1 LNKNKFR
8 QWILC
13 EMVQKDTKRPRGRPR
28 AFNEDEALTRA
39 TAVFWRAGY
48 SATSMDDLSAATGMN
63 RPSLYGAFG
72 DKQALYL
79 TTLERYAQRSRV
91 AMDAALDDTL
101 PLADALMRVYEGALA
116 LYFPPKE
123 QPRGCFLIGTALTE
137 SVEDP
142 EVRARLHDALAEF
155 DNAFEIRLRSA
166 QQKGELDASADVKA
180 LASVASAVLY
190 TLALRSRA
198 GDSRVTLR
206 ATASEGIRLICGERP
221 TSAKSAVRRSR

>member
-1 LNKNKFR
+1 
-8 QWILC
+8 
-13 EMVQKDTKRPRGRPR
+13 MVQKDTKRPRGRPR

-79 TTLERYAQRSRV
+79 TTLERYAQRSRL